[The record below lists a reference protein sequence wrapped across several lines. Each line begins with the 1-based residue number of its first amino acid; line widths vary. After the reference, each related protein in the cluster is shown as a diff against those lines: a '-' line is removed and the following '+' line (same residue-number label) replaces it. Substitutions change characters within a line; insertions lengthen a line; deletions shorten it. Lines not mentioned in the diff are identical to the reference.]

1 MLKTKNVIPKQRLII
16 FTIVVVIA
24 FITLIS
30 RFFQIQVYQHNTY
43 QTKAE
48 ANRIK
53 AVTRNAPRGLIID
66 RNGKILVD
74 NYPTYVLSCIPI
86 EIEDKNALIKLIS
99 KLTGLDSLF
108 LRQNYS
114 KYYRN
119 RFSPTRLAKDLSFQH
134 ISVLEEHKSELH
146 GIQITQFPERYYPT
160 QISGTH
166 FLGYVNEVNQ
176 NIRGKISDKKQYE
189 LGDLIGWHGLEK
201 EYEPEL
207 RGEKGVKYIE
217 VDAFGR
223 EVGNV
228 DEYKDIPPKPGNNLK
243 LTIDAK
249 LQLLLEGL
257 MSNYQG
263 VAIVSNP
270 KNGDILSYVSSPS
283 HAPDLFTGSV
293 SSETWSN
300 ILNNPGR
307 PLVDRV
313 SSGLYPPGSTLKMIC
328 ALSLL
333 DKKLIDPKWATT
345 CTGSY
350 FYGDRTFRCWNENG
364 HGEVDLRKAIAQS
377 CNIYFYK
384 VVQRLTLTEWSE
396 TCKQFGFGKKTG
408 IDLPIEKT
416 GVVPTKDYMNNRY
429 GRWGWSKGAML
440 NLTIGQGDVL
450 VTPLQMLHY
459 INQIA
464 THGNANLLHLVQ
476 KKSEKPSRRP
486 AFSSKTWKK
495 IERYLTAVVYDN
507 KGTGKAANP
516 NIKNV
521 IISGKTGTAENPHG
535 EPHAWFVGFGK
546 KENDIISMVIL
557 IENGGHG
564 GETAAPIAREV
575 FSSHFNKSTS
585 NIAMSYSDY

>member
-313 SSGLYPPGSTLKMIC
+313 SSGLYPPGSTLKMIT

>member
-1 MLKTKNVIPKQRLII
+1 MLKAKNLIPKQRLIV
-16 FTIVVVIA
+16 FTIVVVIS
-24 FITLIS
+24 FITLIG
-30 RFFQIQVYQHNTY
+30 RFFQIQVYQHNIY

-86 EIEDKNALIKLIS
+86 EIEDKDALIKLIS

-176 NIRGKISDKKQYE
+176 NIRGKISGKKQYE

-207 RGEKGVKYIE
+207 RGDKGVKYIE

-228 DEYKDIPPKPGNNLK
+228 DEYKDIPPNPGDNLK

-257 MSNYQG
+257 MSTYQG

-313 SSGLYPPGSTLKMIC
+313 SSGLYPPGSTLKMIT

-377 CNIYFYK
+377 CNVYFYK

-408 IDLPIEKT
+408 IDLPMEKT
-416 GVVPTKDYMNNRY
+416 GVIPTSDYMNARY
-429 GRWGWSKGAML
+429 GRWGWSKGVML
-440 NLTIGQGDVL
+440 NVAIGQGDVL

-464 THGNANLLHLVQ
+464 THGNANLLHLVH
-476 KKSEKPSRRP
+476 KKPEEPSRRP
-486 AFSSKTWKK
+486 VFSSKTWKR

-535 EPHAWFVGFGK
+535 EPHAWFVGYGK
-546 KENDIISMVIL
+546 KENDIVSVAIL

-564 GETAAPIAREV
+564 GETAAPIAREA
-575 FSSHFNKSTS
+575 FRSHFNNSALNIETS
-585 NIAMSYSDY
+585 NSDY

>member
-313 SSGLYPPGSTLKMIC
+313 SSGLYPPGSTLKMIT

-459 INQIA
+459 INKIA
-464 THGNANLLHLVQ
+464 TN
-476 KKSEKPSRRP
+476 
-486 AFSSKTWKK
+486 
-495 IERYLTAVVYDN
+495 
-507 KGTGKAANP
+507 
-516 NIKNV
+516 
-521 IISGKTGTAENPHG
+521 
-535 EPHAWFVGFGK
+535 
-546 KENDIISMVIL
+546 
-557 IENGGHG
+557 
-564 GETAAPIAREV
+564 
-575 FSSHFNKSTS
+575 
-585 NIAMSYSDY
+585 

>member
-313 SSGLYPPGSTLKMIC
+313 SSGLYPPGSTLKMIT

-476 KKSEKPSRRP
+476 KKSEKPSHRP

-495 IERYLTAVVYDN
+495 IERYLTEVVYDN

>member
-313 SSGLYPPGSTLKMIC
+313 SSGLYPPGSTLKMIT

-476 KKSEKPSRRP
+476 KKSEKPSHRP